1 MTGSK
6 EKSGRLQINSVV
18 RGVNILTAIA
28 RSDQGLSVREIAEA
42 IGVERQTAYHLV
54 HTLEDTGFIARDD
67 QRNYR
72 LGLRVG
78 ALAEAFGRQFSAPDY
93 MLPLVRGLAH
103 ETGETCY
110 VVGWWRGE
118 IVIIEVAAGANAI
131 RSAEMPH
138 GQYLHAH
145 ARAAG
150 KVLLAYA
157 ATARMAEYLLNH
169 QPLAKLTENT
179 ITDFKSLQAEFARIR
194 AEGVGYD
201 NEEFA
206 PGISCMA
213 MPLEAGTA
221 PYALALSA
229 PSERFQAFRETYQQ
243 KLAALVQ
250 RN

>member
-1 MTGSK
+1 MAEIK
-6 EKSGRLQINSVV
+6 EKAGRFQINSVV

-54 HTLEDTGFIARDD
+54 HTLEDEGFISRDD
-67 QRNYR
+67 RRNYR

-78 ALAEAFGRQFSAPDY
+78 ALAEAFSRQFSAPDY
-93 MLPLVRGLAH
+93 MLPLVRSLAS

-110 VVGWWRGE
+110 VVGWWQGE
-118 IVIIEVAAGANAI
+118 IVIIEVVGGSNAK

-157 ATARMAEYLLNH
+157 ATARTAEYLLNH
-169 QPLAKLTENT
+169 QPLAKLTDNT
-179 ITDFKSLQAEFARIR
+179 LTDFKALQAEFVRIR
-194 AEGVGYD
+194 AEGIAFD

-206 PGISCMA
+206 AGISCMA

-229 PSERFQAFRETYQQ
+229 PTERFQAFRETYQQ
-243 KLAALVQ
+243 KLAALVK
-250 RN
+250 RS

>member
-1 MTGSK
+1 MAGTK
-6 EKSGRLQINSVV
+6 EKTGRLQINSVV

-54 HTLEDTGFIARDD
+54 HTLEDEGFISRDD

-78 ALAEAFGRQFSAPDY
+78 ALAEAFSRQFSAPDY
-93 MLPLVRGLAH
+93 MLPLVRSLAL

-110 VVGWWRGE
+110 VVGWWQGE
-118 IVIIEVAAGANAI
+118 IVIIEVAGGSNAK

-157 ATARMAEYLLNH
+157 ATARTAEYLLNH
-169 QPLAKLTENT
+169 QPLAKLTDNT
-179 ITDFKSLQAEFARIR
+179 LTDFKALQAEFTRIR
-194 AEGVGYD
+194 AEGIAYD

-206 PGISCMA
+206 VGISCMA

-229 PSERFQAFRETYQQ
+229 PTERFRAFRETYQQ
-243 KLAALVQ
+243 KLAAQVQ
-250 RN
+250 RS

>member
-1 MTGSK
+1 
-6 EKSGRLQINSVV
+6 V

-54 HTLEDTGFIARDD
+54 HTLEDEGFISRDD

-78 ALAEAFGRQFSAPDY
+78 ALAEAFSRQFSAPDY
-93 MLPLVRGLAH
+93 MLPLVRSLAL

-110 VVGWWRGE
+110 VVGWWQGE
-118 IVIIEVAAGANAI
+118 IVIIEVAGGSNAK

-157 ATARMAEYLLNH
+157 ATARTAEYLLNH
-169 QPLAKLTENT
+169 QPLAKLTDNT
-179 ITDFKSLQAEFARIR
+179 LTDFKALQAEFTRIR
-194 AEGVGYD
+194 TEGIAYD

-206 PGISCMA
+206 VGISCMA

-229 PSERFQAFRETYQQ
+229 PTERFRAFRETYQQ
-243 KLAALVQ
+243 KLAAQVQ
-250 RN
+250 RS